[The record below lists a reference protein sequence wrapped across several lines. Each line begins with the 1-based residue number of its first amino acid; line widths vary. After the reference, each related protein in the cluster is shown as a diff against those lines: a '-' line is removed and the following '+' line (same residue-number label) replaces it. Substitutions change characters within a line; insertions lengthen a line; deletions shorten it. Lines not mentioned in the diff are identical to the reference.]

1 MNNRF
6 IASHGIGEI
15 YVDPFQTTWSKF
27 DSQLVRQKKEEL
39 PLFQFVL
46 GLASLLY
53 KYNTELMRENI
64 WTRALILDLNNIIKQ
79 IVFSFEK
86 IVDLSDDLFCTGDL
100 SSNQDCIVAFDQFM
114 NNKPF
119 DFFLLFWRNKRDN
132 GLY

>member
-53 KYNTELMRENI
+53 KYNRELMRENI
-64 WTRALILDLNNIIKQ
+64 WTRTLILDLNNIIKQ

-100 SSNQDCIVAFDQFM
+100 CSNQDCIVAFDQFM

-119 DFFLLFWRNKRDN
+119 NFFTLLGK
-132 GLY
+132 

>member
-1 MNNRF
+1 
-6 IASHGIGEI
+6 
-15 YVDPFQTTWSKF
+15 
-27 DSQLVRQKKEEL
+27 
-39 PLFQFVL
+39 
-46 GLASLLY
+46 
-53 KYNTELMRENI
+53 MRENI

-119 DFFLLFWRNKRDN
+119 DFFYSFGEIKR
-132 GLY
+132 